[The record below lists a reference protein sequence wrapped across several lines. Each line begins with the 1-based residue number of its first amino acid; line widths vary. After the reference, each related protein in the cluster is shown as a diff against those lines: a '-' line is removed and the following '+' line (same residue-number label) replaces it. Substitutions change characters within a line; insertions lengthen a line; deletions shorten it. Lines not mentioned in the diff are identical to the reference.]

1 MQDVVR
7 LSYGTRSRFQP
18 MRRNPDAYF
27 PGYPAKLRLN
37 YISATRLVRLIIRKG
52 I

>member
-1 MQDVVR
+1 MHDIPR
-7 LSYGTRSRFQP
+7 LSFGVRSKFWRKP
-18 MRRNPDAYF
+18 RNPDAYF
-27 PGYPAKLRLN
+27 PGYPSKVRLN